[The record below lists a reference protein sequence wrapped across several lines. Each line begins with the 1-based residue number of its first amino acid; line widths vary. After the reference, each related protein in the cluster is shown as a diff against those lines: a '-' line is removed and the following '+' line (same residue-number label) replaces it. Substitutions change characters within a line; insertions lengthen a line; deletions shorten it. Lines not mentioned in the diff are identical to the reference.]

1 MVQPNKIPVLSVL
14 NHYLMS
20 EKPDGVFISTAFNR
34 RLIKGEIM
42 TNSLPDLS
50 IGIAWCLAW
59 GEETQPQVNLEI
71 LQQMREAMQ
80 ENQEVSEEVKLI
92 VQQVRELESLEFPE
106 TLEQLKQLT
115 EKYST
120 LWNSK
125 IGLIYGGAT
134 KIKQYVFE
142 ASKLPDV
149 RGASALLDRIN
160 LVDLPAFFGKGKSI
174 TISQWLSKNL
184 PDLEAALIPELI
196 IYSTGGN
203 ILAFCPAAFV
213 DQLCDA
219 IEKRYTYETL
229 TANSCAVGDGFK
241 FLELRLGV
249 LPDIIDENCFWLEKY
264 TENKDNHLLEAYYRQ
279 PDVNPDEEFKNRKS
293 FNELV
298 TKLAIKFNQRRSGN
312 PTENRLSR
320 RYPPMF
326 ETHPYLVRDESDRR
340 SAIAKI
346 DKIPSQP
353 LVSEALVRKKIVG
366 QIAKDEDLQ
375 ENLPT
380 WFKKLQLGWQPTGV
394 KIKSW
399 VGEFENYLEQEEN
412 REQKDKYYSEYRD
425 AKPKEAGTV
434 RELGNVYNG
443 FIAYIYA
450 DGNNMG
456 GYIQKEV
463 KTPQDYQKFSQ
474 DILNATEKA
483 VYYALSEHLRPHQL
497 NNLTDPD
504 IENKNGDWIHPF
516 EIITIGGDDVLLI
529 VPANQALEVAKTLGE
544 KFEELLKASGYNS
557 DESYTPQE
565 VHRCHGENLPTGN
578 NQCELSMSTGVL
590 ITAEETPIYYAEK
603 LTNQLLKSAKERA
616 KLLRKQGYYGGTIDF
631 LTMKSVTMIASS
643 IKEFREQGLTKDFT
657 KPKLRLYA
665 APYTLHEIGGLL
677 KTVQAFKNVDFPRS
691 QLYQIR
697 SLLERG
703 KRTAILNYRYFSSR
717 LTQGKDTIKQDF
729 EDVWCSAKT
738 NQGNIAPWMYEDGK
752 RDPDK
757 NEESYYET
765 IWRDLVDLFAF
776 TEKTN
781 TDSSKASEQTT
792 EANK

>member
-1 MVQPNKIPVLSVL
+1 
-14 NHYLMS
+14 
-20 EKPDGVFISTAFNR
+20 
-34 RLIKGEIM
+34 M
-42 TNSLPDLS
+42 THSLPDLS
-50 IGIAWCLAW
+50 VGIAWCLAW
-59 GEETQPQVNLEI
+59 GENLQPQFGLEN
-71 LQQMREAMQ
+71 LQQIRKAIV
-80 ENQEVSEEVKLI
+80 ENKEIPEELQSI
-92 VQQVRELESLEFPE
+92 VEQVRQLETLEFPE
-106 TLEQLKQLT
+106 TIEQLKQLT
-115 EKYST
+115 EDYSS

-160 LVDLPAFFGKGKSI
+160 LVDLPAFFGKHHKDQKSVS
-174 TISQWLSKNL
+174 ISQWMSENF
-184 PDLEAALIPELI
+184 PNLEAALIPELI

-219 IEKRYTYETL
+219 IEKRYTWETL
-229 TANSCAVGDGFK
+229 TANSCAVGDKFK

-249 LPDIIDENCFWLEKY
+249 LPDTINENLFWLEKY
-264 TENKDNHLLEAYYRQ
+264 RQNRNNHLLEAYYRQ
-279 PDVNPDEEFKNRKS
+279 PDVDEDEEFKNRKS

-312 PTENRLSR
+312 HTENRPSR

-346 DKIPSQP
+346 DEIPSQP

-375 ENLPT
+375 NKLPT
-380 WFKKLQLGWQPTGV
+380 WFKKLQLGWQPTGIR
-394 KIKSW
+394 IKSW
-399 VGEFENYLEQEEN
+399 VAEFEDYLEKEEN
-412 REQKDKYYSEYRD
+412 REQKDKYYSECSEPKCY
-425 AKPKEAGTV
+425 KPKKAGTV

-456 GYIQKEV
+456 GYIQKI
-463 KTPQDYQKFSQ
+463 KTPQEYKQFSE
-474 DILNATEKA
+474 DIFKATEEA
-483 VYYALSEHLRPHQL
+483 VYYALSKHLRPHQL

-529 VPANQALEVAKTLGE
+529 VPANKALEVAKTLGE
-544 KFEELLKASGYNS
+544 EFEKLLKVSGYNS
-557 DESYTPQE
+557 DKIYISKK
-565 VHRCHGENLPTGN
+565 VHRCHGDHLPTGN

-616 KLLRKQGYYGGTIDF
+616 KLLRKQKYYGGTIDF

-643 IKEFREQGLTKDFT
+643 IKEFREQGLTKEVGT
-657 KPKLRLYA
+657 QKLRLYA

-703 KRTAILNYRYFSSR
+703 KRTAILNYRYFRVR
-717 LTQGKDTIKQDF
+717 LTQGKGTIKQYF
-729 EDVWCSAKT
+729 EEAWCSAKT
-738 NQGNIAPWMYEDGK
+738 NDGIIAPWMYEEGK

-781 TDSSKASEQTT
+781 TDSSKPSEQPT

>member
-1 MVQPNKIPVLSVL
+1 
-14 NHYLMS
+14 
-20 EKPDGVFISTAFNR
+20 
-34 RLIKGEIM
+34 M
-42 TNSLPDLS
+42 TDSLPDLS
-50 IGIAWCLAW
+50 VGIAWCLAW
-59 GEETQPQVNLEI
+59 GEEIKPQFNREI
-71 LQQMREAMQ
+71 LQQMRKAML
-80 ENQEVSEEVKLI
+80 ENQQIPEEVQSI
-92 VQQVRELESLEFPE
+92 VEGVRELEDLKFPD
-106 TLEQLKQLT
+106 TLAELKKLT
-115 EKYST
+115 EDYSS

-149 RGASALLDRIN
+149 RGGSALLDRIN
-160 LVDLPAFFGKGKSI
+160 LVDLPAFFGKHHKDQKSVS
-174 TISQWLSKNL
+174 ISQWLSEHF
-184 PDLEAALIPELI
+184 PGLEAALIRELI

-213 DQLCDA
+213 DHLCDA
-219 IEKRYTYETL
+219 IEKRYTWETL
-229 TANSCAVGDGFK
+229 TANSCAVGDCFK

-249 LPDIIDENCFWLEKY
+249 LPDTIDENCFWLEKY
-264 TENKDNHLLEAYYRQ
+264 RQNRNHHLLEAYYRQ
-279 PDVNPDEEFKNRKS
+279 PDVSDPKEEFKNRKS

-312 PTENRLSR
+312 HTENRPSR

-326 ETHPYLVRDESDRR
+326 ETHPYLVRDESGRR

-346 DKIPSQP
+346 DEIASQP

-366 QIAKDEDLQ
+366 QIAKDETLKDDL
-375 ENLPT
+375 PP
-380 WFKKLQLGWQPTGV
+380 WFTELELGWQPTGI

-399 VGEFENYLEQEEN
+399 VAEFKDYLEKEEN
-412 REQKDKYYSEYRD
+412 SQQKDKYYSECRD
-425 AKPKEAGTV
+425 PKCYQPKEAGTV
-434 RELGNVYNG
+434 RELGNVCNG

-474 DILNATEKA
+474 DILKATEKA

-497 NNLTDPD
+497 KNLTDPD

-516 EIITIGGDDVLLI
+516 EIITIGGDDVFLI
-529 VPANQALEVAKTLGE
+529 VPANKALEVAKTLGE
-544 KFEELLKASGYNS
+544 EFEKELLKASGYNS
-557 DESYTPQE
+557 DQTYSSKK
-565 VHRCHGENLPTGN
+565 VHRCHGDNLPTGN

-590 ITAEETPIYYAEK
+590 ITAEKTPIYYAEK

-616 KLLRKQGYYGGTIDF
+616 KVLRKQGYYGGTIDF

-643 IKEFREQGLTKDFT
+643 IKEFREQGLTKEVGT
-657 KPKLRLYA
+657 QKLRLYA
-665 APYTLHEIGGLL
+665 AAYTLHEIGGLL
-677 KTVQAFKNVDFPRS
+677 KAVQALQDANFPRS

-717 LTQGKDTIKQDF
+717 LTQGKDALKQDF
-729 EDVWCSAKT
+729 EEVWCSAKT
-738 NQGNIAPWMYEDGK
+738 NDGIIAPWMYEDGK
-752 RDPDK
+752 RDPEK
-757 NEESYYET
+757 PENPYYET
-765 IWRDLVDLFAF
+765 IWRDLVDLFYF
-776 TEKTN
+776 SEKTN
-781 TDSSKASEQTT
+781 TDSSKPSEQTT
-792 EANK
+792 EANQ

>member
-1 MVQPNKIPVLSVL
+1 
-14 NHYLMS
+14 
-20 EKPDGVFISTAFNR
+20 
-34 RLIKGEIM
+34 M
-42 TNSLPDLS
+42 THSLPNLS

-59 GEETQPQVNLEI
+59 GENFQPQFGLEN
-71 LQQMREAMQ
+71 LQQIRKAIV
-80 ENQEVSEEVKLI
+80 ENQEIPEELQSI
-92 VQQVRELESLEFPE
+92 VEQVRQLEDLEFPE
-106 TLEQLKQLT
+106 TIEQLKQLT
-115 EKYST
+115 EDYST

-160 LVDLPAFFGKGKSI
+160 LVDLPAFFGKHHKDKKSVS
-174 TISQWLSKNL
+174 ISQWLSENF

-203 ILAFCPAAFV
+203 ILAFCPAAWV
-213 DQLCDA
+213 NKLCDA
-219 IEKRYTYETL
+219 IEKRYTWETL
-229 TANSCAVGDGFK
+229 TANSCAVGDCFK

-249 LPDIIDENCFWLEKY
+249 LPDTIDENCFWLEKY
-264 TENKDNHLLEAYYRQ
+264 HQNRNHPLLEAYYQQ
-279 PDVNPDEEFKNRKS
+279 PDVNLDEQFKNRKS

-298 TKLAIKFNQRRSGN
+298 TKLAIQFNQRRSGN
-312 PTENRLSR
+312 HTENRLSR

-346 DKIPSQP
+346 DEIASQP

-366 QIAKDEDLQ
+366 QIAKNEDLQ
-375 ENLPT
+375 NNLPT
-380 WFKKLQLGWQPTGV
+380 WFKKLQLGWQPTGI

-412 REQKDKYYSEYRD
+412 RQQKDKYYSESRD

-463 KTPQDYQKFSQ
+463 KTPQHYQKFSE
-474 DILNATEKA
+474 DILKATEKA

-529 VPANQALEVAKTLGE
+529 VPANKALEVAKTLGE

-557 DESYTPQE
+557 DETYTPQE
-565 VHRCHGENLPTGN
+565 VHRCHGDNLPTGN

-590 ITAEETPIYYAEK
+590 ITAEETPIYYAER

-616 KLLRKQGYYGGTIDF
+616 KKLKKQNYYGGTIDF

-643 IKEFREQGLTKDFT
+643 IKEFREQGLTKEIGT
-657 KPKLRLYA
+657 QKLRVYA

-717 LTQGKDTIKQDF
+717 LTQGKGILKQDF

-738 NQGNIAPWMYEDGK
+738 NDGNIAPWMYEEGE
-752 RDPDK
+752 DP
-757 NEESYYET
+757 YYET

-781 TDSSKASEQTT
+781 TDSSKPSEQPT
-792 EANK
+792 EANQ

>member
-1 MVQPNKIPVLSVL
+1 
-14 NHYLMS
+14 
-20 EKPDGVFISTAFNR
+20 
-34 RLIKGEIM
+34 M
-42 TNSLPDLS
+42 TNSLSKLS

-59 GEETQPQVNLEI
+59 GEEIQPQFGSENLQRIRQAILEHQEI
-71 LQQMREAMQ
+71 PEELQSIIE
-80 ENQEVSEEVKLI
+80 
-92 VQQVRELESLEFPE
+92 QVRQLETLEFPE
-106 TLEQLKQLT
+106 AIEQLKQLT
-115 EKYST
+115 EDYSS

-160 LVDLPAFFGKGKSI
+160 LVDLPAFFGKHYKSQKSVS
-174 TISQWLSKNL
+174 ISQWLSEHF

-203 ILAFCPAAFV
+203 ILAFCPPAFV
-213 DQLCDA
+213 DHLCDA

-229 TANSCAVGDGFK
+229 TANSCAVGDCFK

-249 LPDIIDENCFWLEKY
+249 LPDTIDENCFWLEKY
-264 TENKDNHLLEAYYRQ
+264 RQNRNHPLLEAYYRQ
-279 PDVNPDEEFKNRKS
+279 PDVSDPKEQFKNRKS

-298 TKLAIKFNQRRSGN
+298 TKLTIKFNQRRSGN
-312 PTENRLSR
+312 LTENRPSR

-326 ETHPYLVRDESDRR
+326 ETHPYLVRDESERR

-346 DKIPSQP
+346 DEIASQP

-366 QIAKDEDLQ
+366 QIAKRQVYQDK
-375 ENLPT
+375 LPT
-380 WFKKLQLGWQPTGV
+380 WFTELKLGWQPTGIR
-394 KIKSW
+394 IKSW
-399 VGEFENYLEQEEN
+399 VAEFKEYLEKEEN
-412 REQKDKYYSEYRD
+412 REQKDKYYSECPEPICYQ
-425 AKPKEAGTV
+425 AKEAGTV

-456 GYIQKEV
+456 GYIQKI
-463 KTPQDYQKFSQ
+463 KTPQDYKIFSQ
-474 DILNATEKA
+474 DIFKATKKA

-497 NNLTDPD
+497 KNLTDPD

-529 VPANQALEVAKTLGE
+529 VPANKALEIAKTLGE

-565 VHRCHGENLPTGN
+565 VHRCHGDNLPTGN

-590 ITAEETPIYYAEK
+590 ITAEKTPIYYAEG

-616 KLLRKQGYYGGTIDF
+616 KVLRKQGYYGGTIDF

-643 IKEFREQGLTKDFT
+643 IKEFREQGLTKEIGT
-657 KPKLRLYA
+657 QKLRFYT

-677 KTVQAFKNVDFPRS
+677 KAVQALRDADFPRS

-703 KRTAILNYRYFSSR
+703 KRTAILNYRYFRVR
-717 LTQGKDTIKQDF
+717 LTQGKDILKQDF
-729 EDVWCSAKT
+729 EEAWCSAKT
-738 NQGNIAPWMYEDGK
+738 NPGNLVPWMYEDGK
-752 RDPDK
+752 RDPEK
-757 NEESYYET
+757 PEYPYYET

-781 TDSSKASEQTT
+781 SDLSKPSEQPT
-792 EANK
+792 EAN